1 MNKKE
6 RKRKKKLQIQN
17 RKLIKRYPFLMPR
30 SRWTDK
36 VSKDYDYTYTEL
48 DAMESGW
55 RKAFG
60 IQMCEEIRQELIKF
74 NFLYK
79 YRIMQIKEKFGELR
93 WYDWCV
99 PKDSHLDDIIN
110 KYTLLSRQ
118 ICYNCGA
125 PGKVIDDGGWLVTL
139 CPKCYNKMKERQL
152 KFYK

>member
-1 MNKKE
+1 MKKRVIKKHKRIENK
-6 RKRKKKLQIQN
+6 RLC
-17 RKLIKRYPFLMPR
+17 KRYPFLIPR
-30 SRWTDK
+30 NVWTDK
-36 VSKDYDYTYTEL
+36 IPSDYHYEYTEL
-48 DAMESGW
+48 DAMEPGW

-79 YRIMQIKEKFGELR
+79 YRIAQIKEKFGELR
-93 WYDWCV
+93 WYDWRI
-99 PKDSHLDDIIN
+99 PEGSHLDDIID

-125 PGKVIDDGGWLVTL
+125 PGKVINDGGWLVTL
-139 CPKCYNKMKERQL
+139 CPKCYNKMKEEQQ